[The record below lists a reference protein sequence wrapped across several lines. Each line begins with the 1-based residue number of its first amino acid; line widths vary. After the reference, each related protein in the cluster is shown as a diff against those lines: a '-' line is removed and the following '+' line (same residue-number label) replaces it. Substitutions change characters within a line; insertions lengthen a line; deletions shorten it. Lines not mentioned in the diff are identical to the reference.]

1 MEPMGDAWVKKFKT
15 VKVKL
20 KDGTIIIGKLNI
32 GEYARVFDYFRSSPD
47 QYFILSDAEH
57 DEHGEHKMGFHET
70 GLLKGCQYDHPDKSP
85 GREQLAVGIER
96 DEQSGKVVIINKN
109 EIVWAEPATD

>member
-15 VKVKL
+15 VTVKL
-20 KDGTIIIGKLNI
+20 KDGTMINGKLNI

-57 DEHGEHKMGFHET
+57 DG
-70 GLLKGCQYDHPDKSP
+70 
-85 GREQLAVGIER
+85 
-96 DEQSGKVVIINKN
+96 QSGKVVIINKN
-109 EIVWAEPATD
+109 EIVWAEPEDT

>member
-1 MEPMGDAWVKKFKT
+1 VEPMGDAWVKKFKT

-57 DEHGEHKMGFHET
+57 DE
-70 GLLKGCQYDHPDKSP
+70 
-85 GREQLAVGIER
+85 
-96 DEQSGKVVIINKN
+96 QSGKVVIINKN

>member
-20 KDGTIIIGKLNI
+20 KDGTIITGKLNI

-57 DEHGEHKMGFHET
+57 DE
-70 GLLKGCQYDHPDKSP
+70 
-85 GREQLAVGIER
+85 
-96 DEQSGKVVIINKN
+96 QSGKVVIINKN
-109 EIVWAEPATD
+109 EIVWAEPEND

>member
-20 KDGTIIIGKLNI
+20 KDGTIINGKLNI

-57 DEHGEHKMGFHET
+57 DE
-70 GLLKGCQYDHPDKSP
+70 
-85 GREQLAVGIER
+85 
-96 DEQSGKVVIINKN
+96 QSGKVVIINKN
-109 EIVWAEPATD
+109 EIVWAEPEDT

>member
-20 KDGTIIIGKLNI
+20 KDGTIINGKLNI

-57 DEHGEHKMGFHET
+57 DG
-70 GLLKGCQYDHPDKSP
+70 
-85 GREQLAVGIER
+85 
-96 DEQSGKVVIINKN
+96 QSGKVVIINKN
-109 EIVWAEPATD
+109 EIVWAEPEDT

>member
-57 DEHGEHKMGFHET
+57 DE
-70 GLLKGCQYDHPDKSP
+70 
-85 GREQLAVGIER
+85 
-96 DEQSGKVVIINKN
+96 QSGKVVIINKN

>member
-15 VKVKL
+15 VTVKL
-20 KDGTIIIGKLNI
+20 KDGTIINGKLNI

-57 DEHGEHKMGFHET
+57 DE
-70 GLLKGCQYDHPDKSP
+70 
-85 GREQLAVGIER
+85 
-96 DEQSGKVVIINKN
+96 QSGKVVIINKN
-109 EIVWAEPATD
+109 EIVWAEPEDT

>member
-20 KDGTIIIGKLNI
+20 KDGTIINGKLNI

-57 DEHGEHKMGFHET
+57 DG
-70 GLLKGCQYDHPDKSP
+70 
-85 GREQLAVGIER
+85 
-96 DEQSGKVVIINKN
+96 QSGKVVIINKN
-109 EIVWAEPATD
+109 EIVWAEPEDE

>member
-1 MEPMGDAWVKKFKT
+1 MGDAWVKKFKT

-57 DEHGEHKMGFHET
+57 DG
-70 GLLKGCQYDHPDKSP
+70 
-85 GREQLAVGIER
+85 
-96 DEQSGKVVIINKN
+96 QSGKVVIINKN
-109 EIVWAEPATD
+109 EIVWAEPANN

>member
-1 MEPMGDAWVKKFKT
+1 MGDAWIKKFKT

-57 DEHGEHKMGFHET
+57 DE
-70 GLLKGCQYDHPDKSP
+70 
-85 GREQLAVGIER
+85 
-96 DEQSGKVVIINKN
+96 QSGRVVIINKN
-109 EIVWAEPATD
+109 EIVWAEPEDE

>member
-1 MEPMGDAWVKKFKT
+1 MEPIGDAWVKKFKT

-20 KDGTIIIGKLNI
+20 KDGTIINGKLNI

-57 DEHGEHKMGFHET
+57 DE
-70 GLLKGCQYDHPDKSP
+70 
-85 GREQLAVGIER
+85 
-96 DEQSGKVVIINKN
+96 QSGKVVIINKN
-109 EIVWAEPATD
+109 EIVWAEPEDT

>member
-15 VKVKL
+15 VTVKL
-20 KDGTIIIGKLNI
+20 KDGTIINGKLNI

-57 DEHGEHKMGFHET
+57 DG
-70 GLLKGCQYDHPDKSP
+70 
-85 GREQLAVGIER
+85 
-96 DEQSGKVVIINKN
+96 QSGKVVIINKN
-109 EIVWAEPATD
+109 EIVWAEPEDT

>member
-1 MEPMGDAWVKKFKT
+1 MEPIGDAWVKKFKT

-20 KDGTIIIGKLNI
+20 KDGTIINGKLNI

-57 DEHGEHKMGFHET
+57 DG
-70 GLLKGCQYDHPDKSP
+70 
-85 GREQLAVGIER
+85 
-96 DEQSGKVVIINKN
+96 QSGKVVIINKN
-109 EIVWAEPATD
+109 EIVWAEPEDT

>member
-1 MEPMGDAWVKKFKT
+1 MGDAWVKKFKT

-57 DEHGEHKMGFHET
+57 DE
-70 GLLKGCQYDHPDKSP
+70 
-85 GREQLAVGIER
+85 
-96 DEQSGKVVIINKN
+96 QSGKVVIINKN

>member
-1 MEPMGDAWVKKFKT
+1 MGDAWVKKFKT

-20 KDGTIIIGKLNI
+20 KDGTIITGKLNI

-57 DEHGEHKMGFHET
+57 DE
-70 GLLKGCQYDHPDKSP
+70 
-85 GREQLAVGIER
+85 
-96 DEQSGKVVIINKN
+96 QSGKVVIINKN
-109 EIVWAEPATD
+109 EIVWAEPETD

>member
-15 VKVKL
+15 VTVKL
-20 KDGTIIIGKLNI
+20 KDGTIINGKLNI

-57 DEHGEHKMGFHET
+57 DE
-70 GLLKGCQYDHPDKSP
+70 
-85 GREQLAVGIER
+85 
-96 DEQSGKVVIINKN
+96 QSGKVVIINKN
-109 EIVWAEPATD
+109 EIVWAEPEDE

>member
-1 MEPMGDAWVKKFKT
+1 MGDAWVKKFKT

-57 DEHGEHKMGFHET
+57 DE
-70 GLLKGCQYDHPDKSP
+70 
-85 GREQLAVGIER
+85 
-96 DEQSGKVVIINKN
+96 QSGRVVIINKN
-109 EIVWAEPATD
+109 EIVWAEPEDD

>member
-32 GEYARVFDYFRSSPD
+32 GEHARLYDYFRSSPD
-47 QYFILSDAEH
+47 HYFLLSDAEH
-57 DEHGEHKMGFHET
+57 DG
-70 GLLKGCQYDHPDKSP
+70 
-85 GREQLAVGIER
+85 
-96 DEQSGKVVIINKN
+96 QSGRVVIINKN
-109 EIVWAEPATD
+109 EIVWAEPEDD

>member
-1 MEPMGDAWVKKFKT
+1 MGDAWIKKFKT

-57 DEHGEHKMGFHET
+57 DE
-70 GLLKGCQYDHPDKSP
+70 
-85 GREQLAVGIER
+85 
-96 DEQSGKVVIINKN
+96 QSGRVVIINKN
-109 EIVWAEPATD
+109 EIVWAEPEDD

>member
-20 KDGTIIIGKLNI
+20 KDGTIITGKLNI

-47 QYFILSDAEH
+47 QYFILSDAEL
-57 DEHGEHKMGFHET
+57 DG
-70 GLLKGCQYDHPDKSP
+70 
-85 GREQLAVGIER
+85 
-96 DEQSGKVVIINKN
+96 QSGKVVIINKN
-109 EIVWAEPATD
+109 EIVWAEPEDT

>member
-1 MEPMGDAWVKKFKT
+1 MEPIGDAWVKKFKT

-20 KDGTIIIGKLNI
+20 KDGTIINGKLNI

-57 DEHGEHKMGFHET
+57 DEK
-70 GLLKGCQYDHPDKSP
+70 
-85 GREQLAVGIER
+85 
-96 DEQSGKVVIINKN
+96 SGKVVIINKN
-109 EIVWAEPATD
+109 EIVWAEPEDT

>member
-1 MEPMGDAWVKKFKT
+1 VEPMGDAWVKKFKT

-20 KDGTIIIGKLNI
+20 KDGTIITGKLNI

-57 DEHGEHKMGFHET
+57 DE
-70 GLLKGCQYDHPDKSP
+70 
-85 GREQLAVGIER
+85 
-96 DEQSGKVVIINKN
+96 QSGKVVIINKN
-109 EIVWAEPATD
+109 EIVWAEPETD

>member
-20 KDGTIIIGKLNI
+20 KDGTIITGKLNI

-57 DEHGEHKMGFHET
+57 DE
-70 GLLKGCQYDHPDKSP
+70 
-85 GREQLAVGIER
+85 
-96 DEQSGKVVIINKN
+96 QSGKVVIINKN
-109 EIVWAEPATD
+109 EIVWAEPETD

>member
-1 MEPMGDAWVKKFKT
+1 
-15 VKVKL
+15 
-20 KDGTIIIGKLNI
+20 LNI

-57 DEHGEHKMGFHET
+57 DE
-70 GLLKGCQYDHPDKSP
+70 
-85 GREQLAVGIER
+85 
-96 DEQSGKVVIINKN
+96 QSGKVVIINKN

>member
-57 DEHGEHKMGFHET
+57 DE
-70 GLLKGCQYDHPDKSP
+70 
-85 GREQLAVGIER
+85 
-96 DEQSGKVVIINKN
+96 QSGRVVIINKN
-109 EIVWAEPATD
+109 EIVWAEPEDD

>member
-1 MEPMGDAWVKKFKT
+1 MEPMGDAWIKKFKT

-57 DEHGEHKMGFHET
+57 DE
-70 GLLKGCQYDHPDKSP
+70 
-85 GREQLAVGIER
+85 
-96 DEQSGKVVIINKN
+96 QSGRVVIINKN
-109 EIVWAEPATD
+109 EIVWAEPEDD